1 MSIKI
6 KKYSLF
12 TLIVILFVAFDQYS
26 KYWIIHSVGKHK
38 TLSLISGILSFEYL
52 ENDGVAFSMLAGK
65 TIIINLLVFVM
76 ICVLIFSLI
85 VLQNSLSNVEGAL
98 KKKLATLQILI
109 SFMIAG
115 AIGNMIDR
123 IRLGYVVDF
132 IKTDFIDFPVFNV
145 ADCYVTISVFV
156 VFVILVMMK
165 ENEFEQIKFKR

>member
-12 TLIVILFVAFDQYS
+12 TLVVILFVTFDQYS
-26 KYWIIHSVGKHK
+26 KYWIIHSVGKDK

-65 TIIINLLVFVM
+65 TFIINVLVFIM
-76 ICVLIFSLI
+76 ICVLIFSLV
-85 VLQNSLSNVEGAL
+85 VLQNSLSKTEGTL
-98 KKKLATLQILI
+98 KKKFVTLQILI

-132 IKTDFIDFPVFNV
+132 IKTDFINFPVFNV
-145 ADCYVTISVFV
+145 ADCYVTISVFI
-156 VFVILVMMK
+156 VFLILFMMK
-165 ENEFEQIKFKR
+165 ANEFEQIKFKP